1 MPNDDTDNKM
11 NDNQKN
17 NKETEILFWTAL
29 ISSWLTLLFPSLY
42 RLDFTLVAGIDSIVY
57 QQD

>member
-42 RLDFTLVAGIDSIVY
+42 RLDFYFGCWY
-57 QQD
+57 